1 MRMRSLMVILASGT
15 LLGLAACGSSGS
27 AGSRMTPAAVSLY
40 TDALAALKSAQ
51 SVRLSGTIT
60 NKGQV
65 IRVDMGLFRS
75 GAVSGSLSGPFAG
88 ASSVSF
94 HLIVTGGTAYILDDK
109 QFFQKVLQRNG
120 LPASACAIF
129 CGKYFKVP
137 AKQFSSI
144 FSLNALIN
152 QTVRS
157 NVKVSATVTSSTING
172 KPAYRLADTHG
183 EYLYVAKS
191 GIHYPIETTRPGS
204 GAIVFSEWN
213 SVPPI
218 SAPPASQ
225 IVSLPTGI
233 G

>member
-1 MRMRSLMVILASGT
+1 MRIRSLMAILASGT
-15 LLGLAACGSSGS
+15 LLGLAACSSSS
-27 AGSRMTPAAVSLY
+27 AGSRETPAAASLY
-40 TDALAALKSAQ
+40 SDALAALKTAQ

-65 IRVDMGLFRS
+65 IRIDMGFFRS
-75 GAVSGSLSGPFAG
+75 GALSGSLSGPFAG

-94 HLIVTGGTAYILDDK
+94 HLIVTGGAAYVLVDK
-109 QFFQKVLQRNG
+109 QFFQRVLRQNG

-129 CGKYFKVP
+129 CGKYIKVP
-137 AKQFSSI
+137 AKQFSN
-144 FSLNALIN
+144 FNLNALIK
-152 QTVRS
+152 QALGS
-157 NVKVSATVTSSTING
+157 AVKVSATVTSSTING
-172 KPAYRLADTHG
+172 KQAYRLTDTRG

-191 GIHYPIETTRPGS
+191 GTHFPIEVTEPGS
-204 GAIVFSEWN
+204 GAVAFSEWN

-225 IVSLPTGI
+225 IVSLPTGT